1 MTYASYAKIRDARG
15 LKDNDVAHLAKV
27 PQSTFSAWKK
37 GDYKPKEEK
46 RRKIAESLQV
56 TLDQLDGV
64 ENVEVQYHDGYGVII
79 TKPELKEPTGMLKAV
94 QELKMQR
101 SNTTYELMR
110 AARGCTEEEIKLATN
125 MLKRFKMRR
134 RSSES

>member
-64 ENVEVQYHDGYGVII
+64 ENVEVQYRDGYGIVI

-94 QELKMQR
+94 QELKVQR
-101 SNTTYELMR
+101 SKPTYELMR

-125 MLKRFKMRR
+125 MLKRFKLSRKA
-134 RSSES
+134 SE

>member
-101 SNTTYELMR
+101 SNFTGFHRTPAHPVAPGR
-110 AARGCTEEEIKLATN
+110 R
-125 MLKRFKMRR
+125 KM
-134 RSSES
+134 

>member
-101 SNTTYELMR
+101 SNTTYELMH

-125 MLKRFKMRR
+125 MLKRFKMSR